1 MTGHFD
7 ASDDDESDDGRQP
20 EKNIRLIIH
29 CPLIIKGDNNLVA
42 LDPSVQ
48 ASKISMQVVESMQQ
62 LSHGRDGLPMIDED
76 GRPRPIEVQIHAE
89 ITIDGA
95 RNVIGEKAVLG
106 SMTGMNAKRKAE
118 EGKNVKEVQVRK
130 RERDDNELVEVDA
143 KRAKNE

>member
-1 MTGHFD
+1 
-7 ASDDDESDDGRQP
+7 
-20 EKNIRLIIH
+20 
-29 CPLIIKGDNNLVA
+29 
-42 LDPSVQ
+42 
-48 ASKISMQVVESMQQ
+48 
-62 LSHGRDGLPMIDED
+62 MIDED

-130 RERDDNELVEVDA
+130 RERDDGELVEVDV